1 MQPAELPVRQHVE
14 LISDRSVSGL
24 PVHLPVCIRIFS
36 ISETNNKHPR
46 NVCVNRGLDVSQQQR
61 ERFLPL

>member
-46 NVCVNRGLDVSQQQR
+46 NVCVNKGLDV
-61 ERFLPL
+61 